1 MWPMAGRRAGAGE
14 YAQRVNAAA
23 ALLRGRSPA
32 EAARVLAAE
41 HALSQRQARRY
52 VQAAQRAPEG
62 VAVPEASAV
71 FTVRLPLSLIAGLRS
86 LARANARSLSGVT
99 AEAVRVYLDHAR
111 GERRGGSAG

>member
-1 MWPMAGRRAGAGE
+1 MAGRRAGAE
-14 YAQRVNAAA
+14 EFAQRVNAAA
-23 ALLRGRSPA
+23 ALLRERSPA

-41 HALSQRQARRY
+41 YALSERQARRY
-52 VQAAQRAPEG
+52 VQAAQRTPAG
-62 VAVPEASAV
+62 VVVPEPSAV

-86 LARANARSLSGVT
+86 LARANARSVSGVT